1 MQNQRIFT
9 MQTMLKNGAFTL
21 LLSTFI
27 FVFTTN
33 VFSQRH
39 DDAVLLTIGEH
50 EITVSEFLA
59 VYQKNNVE
67 GEVLDRKSL
76 EEYLELYIN
85 FRLKVREAED
95 LGLDTIPS
103 FVNELKGYRD
113 QLAKPYF
120 VDEELNMQLLEQAY
134 ERKQWDVRASHILI
148 TLDQFA
154 PPADTLEAYNR
165 MMEIRSRIVG
175 GGEDFNDVA
184 EEVSEDPSA
193 RDMPS
198 RGFQPARKGNKG
210 DIGYFSVFDMVF
222 PFEEAT
228 YNLQVGEVSMPVR
241 TQFGYH
247 LIKLQTKMPALGRV
261 QVAHLFLQNPQT
273 PDEEKSLHLKSKAD
287 SLYGAVKAGGDWDE
301 LVRKFSDDKSSS
313 TNGGILPWFG
323 SNRMVPQFVDGIRSI
338 SEEGQISE
346 PIYTTYGWHII
357 KLVETKPVGSFEE
370 EKDGL
375 RQSLTRDARAN
386 LSKES
391 IIKSV
396 KNEAEFKKY
405 DKALAAFYKVVDSAI
420 YNRNWELEKAEKL
433 TAKIAQLGNETYT
446 QQEFA
451 AYLAANQSINQK
463 ETIEQFVDRSF
474 DKFIEDRVIA
484 YKDARLEAM
493 YPEFRLLV
501 NEYRD
506 GILLFELT
514 DQKVWSKAIR
524 DTTGLKEFFENNR
537 DKYMWKQRLD
547 AILIT
552 SSTQQGAEKAHSMA
566 EKRMSIDQM
575 KEAFQSD
582 KKHDIIVT
590 ERLFE
595 TGNDAIVDKVEW
607 GKGVSPVNNDADA
620 RFGFAVVRGVVEPQ
634 HKTLS
639 EARGIITA
647 DYQNYLEKNWLKEL
661 RQKYTVVV
669 NPDVLSSIK

>member
-9 MQTMLKNGAFTL
+9 MPAMLKNGAIAL

-27 FVFTTN
+27 FVLTAN
-33 VFSQRH
+33 VFSQRN
-39 DDAVLLTIGEH
+39 DDAVLLTIGGQ

-76 EEYLELYIN
+76 EDYLELYIN

-165 MMEIRSRIVG
+165 MMEIRSRIVD

-184 EEVSEDPSA
+184 AEVSEDPSA

-228 YNLQVGEVSMPVR
+228 YNLQVGKVSMPVR

-247 LIKLQTKMPALGRV
+247 LIKLQNKMPALGRV
-261 QVAHLFLQNPQT
+261 QVAHLFLQNPQN
-273 PDEEKSLHLKSKAD
+273 PDEEKSMQLKAKAD
-287 SLYGAVKAGGDWDE
+287 SLYGALKAGGDWDE

-375 RQSLTRDARAN
+375 RQSLTRDMRAN

-396 KNEAEFKKY
+396 KKEAGFKKF
-405 DKALAAFYKVVDSAI
+405 DKALAAFYNVVDSAI
-420 YNRNWELEKAEKL
+420 YSRNWEIEKADKL

-463 ETIEQFVDRSF
+463 ETIKQFVDRSF
-474 DKFIEDRVIA
+474 EKFIEDRVIA

-493 YPEFRLLV
+493 YPEFRALV

-537 DKYMWKQRLD
+537 DKYMWEQRLD

-552 SSTQQGAEKAHSMA
+552 SSTKQGAEKAHSMA

-582 KKHDIIVT
+582 EKHDIIVT

-595 TGNDAIVDKVEW
+595 AGNDAIIDKVEW
-607 GKGVSPVNNDADA
+607 SKGVSPVINDTDA

-647 DYQNYLEKNWLKEL
+647 DYQNYLEQNWLKEL
-661 RQKYTVVV
+661 RKKYTVVV
-669 NPDVLSSIK
+669 NQDVLSSIK

>member
-9 MQTMLKNGAFTL
+9 MPAMLKNGAIAL

-27 FVFTTN
+27 FVLTAN
-33 VFSQRH
+33 VFSQRN
-39 DDAVLLTIGEH
+39 DDAVLLTIGGQ

-76 EEYLELYIN
+76 EDYLELYIN

-165 MMEIRSRIVG
+165 MMEIRSRIVD

-184 EEVSEDPSA
+184 AEVSEDPSA

-247 LIKLQTKMPALGRV
+247 LIKLQNKMPALGRV
-261 QVAHLFLQNPQT
+261 QVAHLFLQNPQN
-273 PDEEKSLHLKSKAD
+273 PDEEKSMQLKAKAD
-287 SLYGAVKAGGDWDE
+287 SLYGALKAGGDWDE

-375 RQSLTRDARAN
+375 RQSLTRDMRAN

-396 KNEAEFKKY
+396 KKEAGFKKF
-405 DKALAAFYKVVDSAI
+405 DKALAAFYNVVDSAI
-420 YNRNWELEKAEKL
+420 YSRNWEIEKADKL

-463 ETIEQFVDRSF
+463 ETIKQFVDRSF
-474 DKFIEDRVIA
+474 EKFIEDRVIA

-493 YPEFRLLV
+493 YPEFRALV

-537 DKYMWKQRLD
+537 DKYMWEQRLD

-552 SSTQQGAEKAHSMA
+552 SSTKQGAEKAHSMA

-582 KKHDIIVT
+582 EKHDIIVT

-595 TGNDAIVDKVEW
+595 AGNDAIIDKVEW
-607 GKGVSPVNNDADA
+607 SKGVSPVINDTDA

-647 DYQNYLEKNWLKEL
+647 DYQNYLEQNWLKEL
-661 RQKYTVVV
+661 RKKYTVVV
-669 NPDVLSSIK
+669 NQDVLSSIK

>member
-9 MQTMLKNGAFTL
+9 MPAMLKNGAIAL

-27 FVFTTN
+27 FVLTAN
-33 VFSQRH
+33 VFSQRN
-39 DDAVLLTIGEH
+39 DDAVLLTIGGQ

-76 EEYLELYIN
+76 EDYLELYIN

-165 MMEIRSRIVG
+165 MMEIRSRIVD

-184 EEVSEDPSA
+184 AEVSEDPSA

-247 LIKLQTKMPALGRV
+247 LIKLQNKMPALGRV
-261 QVAHLFLQNPQT
+261 QVAHLFLQNPQN
-273 PDEEKSLHLKSKAD
+273 PDEEKSMQLKAKAD
-287 SLYGAVKAGGDWDE
+287 SLYGALKAGGDWDE

-375 RQSLTRDARAN
+375 RQSLTRDMRAN

-396 KNEAEFKKY
+396 KKEAGFKKF
-405 DKALAAFYKVVDSAI
+405 DKALAAFYNVVDSAI
-420 YNRNWELEKAEKL
+420 YSRNWEIEKADKL

-463 ETIEQFVDRSF
+463 ETIKQFVDRSF
-474 DKFIEDRVIA
+474 EKFIEDRVIA

-493 YPEFRLLV
+493 YPEFRALV

-537 DKYMWKQRLD
+537 DKYMWEQRLD

-552 SSTQQGAEKAHSMA
+552 SSTKQGAEKAHSMA

-582 KKHDIIVT
+582 EKHDIIVT

-595 TGNDAIVDKVEW
+595 AGNDAIIDKVEW
-607 GKGVSPVNNDADA
+607 SKGVSPVINDADA

-647 DYQNYLEKNWLKEL
+647 DYQNYLEQNWLKEL
-661 RQKYTVVV
+661 RKKYTVVV
-669 NPDVLSSIK
+669 NQDVLSSIK

>member
-9 MQTMLKNGAFTL
+9 MPAMLKNGAITL

-27 FVFTTN
+27 FVLTAN
-33 VFSQRH
+33 VFSQRN
-39 DDAVLLTIGEH
+39 DDAVLLTIGGQ

-76 EEYLELYIN
+76 EDYLELYIN

-165 MMEIRSRIVG
+165 MMQIRSRIVD

-184 EEVSEDPSA
+184 AEVSEDPSA

-247 LIKLQTKMPALGRV
+247 LIKLQNKMPALGRV

-287 SLYGAVKAGGDWDE
+287 SLYGAVKADGDWDE

-375 RQSLTRDARAN
+375 RQSLTRDMRAN

-396 KNEAEFKKY
+396 KKEAGFKKF
-405 DKALAAFYKVVDSAI
+405 DKALAAFYNVVDSAI
-420 YNRNWELEKAEKL
+420 YSRNWEIEKAEKL

-474 DKFIEDRVIA
+474 EKFIEDRVIA

-493 YPEFRLLV
+493 YPEFRALV

-537 DKYMWKQRLD
+537 DKYMWEQRLD

-552 SSTQQGAEKAHSMA
+552 SSTKQGAEKAHSMA

-582 KKHDIIVT
+582 EKHDIIVT

-595 TGNDAIVDKVEW
+595 AGNDAIIDKVEW
-607 GKGVSPVNNDADA
+607 SKGVSPVINDTDA

-647 DYQNYLEKNWLKEL
+647 DYQNYLEQNWLKEL
-661 RQKYTVVV
+661 RKKYTVVV
-669 NPDVLSSIK
+669 NQDVLSSIK